1 MVDMA
6 TLRQLTTMTSVT
18 AALEACGQLSRF
30 LQLPEAADNRSQLEL
45 LLKDLLRCYASDD
58 ALSRDVTQANTAAQE
73 ASRRASAAV
82 DGVVLVTLQKLLSGV
97 ITTSGFRVQESA
109 FAVFLRILE
118 RGSGVAIYNSE
129 HALLG
134 YVQR

>member
-1 MVDMA
+1 MS
-6 TLRQLTTMTSVT
+6 SVT

-30 LQLPEAADNRSQLEL
+30 LQQPEAAANGPQLEL
-45 LLKDLLRCYASDD
+45 LLKDLLRCYASDE
-58 ALSRDVTQANTAAQE
+58 ALSRDATQADAAME
-73 ASRRASAAV
+73 ASRRAASAV

-97 ITTSGFRVQESA
+97 ITTSEFRVQEAA

-118 RGSGVAIYNSE
+118 RGSGTAIYASE